1 MSLFLRIQGK
11 CDTKGH
17 MTKERPSF
25 YQFTLSELEELF
37 SQNKLPPSGPAL
49 LFNWHYKKRM
59 TIPCENDLAK
69 VSRVFVQE
77 NFDFT
82 LPQVAQI
89 QESSDKTVKFLFA
102 LKDDLKIES
111 VLIPFNNKYT
121 ICLSSQ
127 VGCAMKCSF
136 CFTGTQGLKRH
147 LQAEEIIG
155 QFLAAQRWLT
165 ENRPGDDKILNIVF
179 MGQGEP
185 LHNFDAVKKA
195 SEIFLSKNGLCLAP
209 HKITISTAGYL
220 PGLERWK
227 QEMPKVNIAVSFH
240 SPIKEKRDQLIP
252 INQRYPIE
260 DVVRFAEEIPEGR
273 TRFVTYEYL
282 LIKDFN
288 DSVEDA
294 HATGRFLEGKN
305 AYISLI
311 PFNPFPGT
319 AYKRPQMEE
328 VEGFKAILDKY
339 KIPTLIRKTKGD
351 EILAA
356 CGQLNTKY

>member
-1 MSLFLRIQGK
+1 MSLLLRIQGK
-11 CDTKGH
+11 CGTKPPMG
-17 MTKERPSF
+17 TQKRSF
-25 YQFTLSELEELF
+25 YEFTLTELQELF
-37 SQNKLPPSGPAL
+37 AQNSLPSSGPAL

-59 TIPCENDLAK
+59 IKPCETDLAK
-69 VSRVFVQE
+69 VSRAFVADHL
-77 NFDFT
+77 DFY
-82 LPQVAQI
+82 LPEIDLI
-89 QESSDKTVKFLFA
+89 QESADKTVKFLFKLHDN
-102 LKDDLKIES
+102 LKVES

-147 LQAEEIIG
+147 LQTEEIIG

-165 ENRPGDDKILNIVF
+165 QNRPEDDKILNIVF

-195 SEIFLSKNGLCLAP
+195 CEIFLNKNGLCLAP

-227 QEMPKVNIAVSFH
+227 NEMPKVNIAVSLH
-240 SPIKEKRDQLIP
+240 STIKEKRDKLIP

-260 DVVRFAEEIPEGR
+260 DVVRFAQDIPEGR

-288 DSVEDA
+288 DSPEDA

-311 PFNPFPGT
+311 PFNPFPG
-319 AYKRPQMEE
+319 ADYERPQMQE
-328 VEGFKAILDKY
+328 VESFKSILDAY

-356 CGQLNTKY
+356 CGQLNTK